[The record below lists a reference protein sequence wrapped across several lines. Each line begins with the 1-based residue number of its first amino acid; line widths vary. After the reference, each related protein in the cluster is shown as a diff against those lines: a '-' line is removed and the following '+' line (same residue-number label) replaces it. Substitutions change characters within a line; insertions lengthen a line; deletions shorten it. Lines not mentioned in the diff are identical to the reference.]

1 MPFLVITME
10 GAFRSVDREVE
21 EAATVD
27 GASPRRVFWRIT
39 LPLVGPSLVAGT
51 VLAWA
56 RAIGEFG
63 ATITFAGNLEGVTQ
77 TMPLAVYAAL
87 ESDRDVAIG
96 MSVILVL
103 ISVGILVALRGN
115 YLPRSRRAA

>member
-1 MPFLVITME
+1 ME